1 MDRLGTTV
9 LEYSAVPGTSIGSNG
24 TNSRDLVPTTPMGIL
39 STRTGGWGS
48 PLELMVHWCGSPAVA
63 TLGR

>member
-9 LEYSAVPGTSIGSNG
+9 LEYGAMPGTSIGSNG
-24 TNSRDLVPTTPMGIL
+24 TNSRGLVPTTLMGIL
-39 STRTGGWGS
+39 STGGWGS
-48 PLELMVHWCGSPAVA
+48 QLELMVHWCGSPAVA